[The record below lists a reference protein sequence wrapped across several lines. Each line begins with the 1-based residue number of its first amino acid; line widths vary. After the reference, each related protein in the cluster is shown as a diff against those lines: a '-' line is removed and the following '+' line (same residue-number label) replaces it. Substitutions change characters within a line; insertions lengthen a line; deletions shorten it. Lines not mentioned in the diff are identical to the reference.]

1 MNGLPSSSLST
12 PAQTSATPT
21 SKDVNYI
28 SPRTNGDGSDGTP
41 RDVNW
46 ETPREMTEAEI
57 MQLGLEV
64 PTKEKLNMTDTPDI
78 TEDGEALFFAD
89 GVPIT
94 AEENAFFDRVETIMS
109 KGRNG
114 RLEEVEAALNNSFP
128 VDSRDRYG
136 NTLLMVCAQNGN
148 KKMAKLVLRHGA
160 DMNAQNNRGHSAL
173 HYCFAYGYHAL
184 GEYLIS
190 KGCDPTIRNNEGLT
204 CYDGLGRR
212 NSHPGTVGN
221 PPAK

>member
-1 MNGLPSSSLST
+1 MADGAFPSSMPS
-12 PAQTSATPT
+12 QTSAGRGTD
-21 SKDVNYI
+21 SGA
-28 SPRTNGDGSDGTP
+28 SPRSDRNGGAGGSDGTP
-41 RDVNW
+41 RDVTW
-46 ETPREMTEAEI
+46 ETPRELNAEELQ
-57 MQLGLEV
+57 QLGL
-64 PTKEKLNMTDTPDI
+64 DTGMSGSLKDGDAPGV
-78 TEDGEALFFAD
+78 TEDGEMVYFAD
-89 GVPIT
+89 GAPIS
-94 AEENAFFDRVETIMS
+94 ADENAFFEKVEAIMS

-114 RLEEVEAALNNSFP
+114 RHEEVEAALNNSFP

-160 DMNAQNNRGHSAL
+160 DMNAQNNRGQAAL

-190 KGCDPTIRNNEGLT
+190 KGCDPTIRNNDGLT

-212 NSHPGTVGN
+212 GSTGEVLES
-221 PPAK
+221 